1 MLPAVLIAALLAL
14 LLWCLALRCR
24 RGHPLWRHLR
34 AYRYAHRGLHGP
46 GKPENSLAAFHAAA
60 AAGYGAELDVHLSA
74 DGQLVV
80 MHDSATRRMCGADYI
95 IERST
100 WDMLRPLTLDG
111 TEEHIPLLEDVLP
124 LFQQTAP
131 LIIEL
136 KTAGSN
142 AAALCARV
150 FDLLDHY
157 PGAYC
162 VESFD
167 PRVLLWLRRHRPA
180 VCRGQLSC
188 RFDRKS
194 GVPGWQRFA
203 LSRLLSNFLTVPDF
217 VAYCHTDRRHNAG
230 LALCRRLWGAQE
242 VSWTVRTAADMRQQE
257 QQGCL
262 IIFEQ
267 FCP

>member
-1 MLPAVLIAALLAL
+1 MPLIVPAGIVLLL

-24 RGHPLWRHLR
+24 RDHPLWPQLR
-34 AYRYAHRGLHGP
+34 QFRYAHRGLHGS
-46 GKPENSLAAFHAAA
+46 GRPENSLAAFHAAA
-60 AAGYGAELDVHLSA
+60 QAGYGAELDVHLSA

-80 MHDSATRRMCGADYI
+80 MHDSSTRRMCGTDCT

-100 WDMLRPLTLDG
+100 WDDLCPLRLAG
-111 TEEHIPLLEDVLP
+111 TDAHIPLLDDVLP
-124 LFQQTAP
+124 LFEQTAP

-150 FDLLDHY
+150 FDLLDRY
-157 PGAYC
+157 SGPYC

-167 PRVLLWLRRHRPA
+167 PRVLIWLRKHRPA
-180 VCRGQLSC
+180 VCRGQLSSHFG
-188 RFDRKS
+188 RGS
-194 GVPGWQRFA
+194 GIPGWQRFA

-217 VAYCHTDRRHNAG
+217 IAYDHTCRKQHAG
-230 LALCRRLWGAQE
+230 LSLCRRIWGAQE
-242 VSWTVRTAADMRQQE
+242 VSWTVRTAADMQQLE